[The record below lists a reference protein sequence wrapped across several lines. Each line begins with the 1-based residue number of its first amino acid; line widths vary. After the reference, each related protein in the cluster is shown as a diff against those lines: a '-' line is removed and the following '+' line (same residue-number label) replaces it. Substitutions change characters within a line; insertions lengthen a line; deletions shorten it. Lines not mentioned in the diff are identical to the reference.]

1 MANET
6 FSAKIMTPVGK
17 AFEGDVQSV
26 SLPGEKGRFQVLYG
40 HAPILS
46 TLVHGDV
53 HVVDAAGTRS
63 SFNVQ
68 VGFVEMVNNS
78 LTLLAESVTDGAS
91 ASSGAGSEANS

>member
-1 MANET
+1 MASDT

-26 SLPGEKGRFQVLYG
+26 SLPGEKGRFQVLHG

-53 HVVDAAGTRS
+53 HVVDATGTRS
-63 SFNVQ
+63 TYNVQ
-68 VGFVEMVNNS
+68 AGFVEMVNNS
-78 LTLLAESVTDGAS
+78 LTLLAERVTDGAVDG
-91 ASSGAGSEANS
+91 SGGNVSD